1 MCRVVGLRPAGG
13 ASRGNAS
20 GGGFTPAGHR
30 RPDRGRYG
38 SGVTK
43 DKTAGAVFSDWI
55 STEVRPFLSARGW
68 RRTGLVFEEADGANS
83 GLIAFRR
90 WKWNTHDTC
99 RFFVEAGVFS
109 PRLARE
115 EADWAGLPV
124 PMTPT
129 LRLGAIGARLA
140 ALMGE
145 REELF
150 WTVRASSLA
159 LELEALG
166 ESVREK
172 IEIFVLPFVEAHASD
187 EAIRD
192 QLLAHLD
199 DLGPEQVR
207 WLTRLLADLGPAD
220 RLPEVRDQVGLSE
233 ARLAAE
239 RGHFDE
245 LERGV
250 VPLHRRPDR
259 SLEPGV
265 QDAEAV
271 EQRRLRNG
279 HEVGDVGLVGVRLIS
294 CQDEPPTELGI
305 GDLVPLQAAG
315 PLPVRPDAPAHD
327 GKGVGV
333 REERV
338 ALSRVPRDDV
348 LRPEPQA
355 VVGLQR
361 LEVAGVVVEPAHVS
375 ARGRLD
381 HLDPHALD
389 LDAPH
394 GRVDDE

>member
-1 MCRVVGLRPAGG
+1 M
-13 ASRGNAS
+13 
-20 GGGFTPAGHR
+20 
-30 RPDRGRYG
+30 
-38 SGVTK
+38 TK

-68 RRTGLVFEEADGANS
+68 RRTGLVFEKADGANS

-207 WLTRLLADLGPAD
+207 WLTRLLADLGPRTGSPRSAT
-220 RLPEVRDQVGLSE
+220 RSGYPRRASRQSGGTWTNSSE
-233 ARLAAE
+233 ASS
-239 RGHFDE
+239 HSI
-245 LERGV
+245 V
-250 VPLHRRPDR
+250 VPKGPSSPESRTRKR
-259 SLEPGV
+259 S
-265 QDAEAV
+265 
-271 EQRRLRNG
+271 N
-279 HEVGDVGLVGVRLIS
+279 
-294 CQDEPPTELGI
+294 C
-305 GDLVPLQAAG
+305 AACATG
-315 PLPVRPDAPAHD
+315 SKLL
-327 GKGVGV
+327 KS
-333 REERV
+333 
-338 ALSRVPRDDV
+338 AL
-348 LRPEPQA
+348 
-355 VVGLQR
+355 
-361 LEVAGVVVEPAHVS
+361 
-375 ARGRLD
+375 
-381 HLDPHALD
+381 
-389 LDAPH
+389 
-394 GRVDDE
+394 